1 MVQAEGVLS
10 TNRDKSKLMN
20 KMGNCFGK
28 KTLLADIISKN
39 KEPSTSLSS
48 RSLSLILHKPLT
60 FKTVDSKDVPAS
72 FLAIQVY
79 FPLCLY
85 PTDEIIKML
94 VLTPIK
100 VVVMAG
106 SEEIVSPSKLHE
118 TESGK
123 SPRLTL
129 HVTCTN
135 SPSSTE
141 SMPKENGVIR
151 GGSEIS
157 IKFLK
162 SAAHAFDFS
171 STILP

>member
-1 MVQAEGVLS
+1 M
-10 TNRDKSKLMN
+10 
-20 KMGNCFGK
+20 
-28 KTLLADIISKN
+28 
-39 KEPSTSLSS
+39 
-48 RSLSLILHKPLT
+48 T
-60 FKTVDSKDVPAS
+60 FKIVDSKDVPAS

-85 PTDEIIKML
+85 PTDEIIKIL
-94 VLTPIK
+94 VLTPIM
-100 VVVMAG
+100 VVVIAG

-118 TESGK
+118 TERGK

-151 GGSEIS
+151 GGSEI
-157 IKFLK
+157 L
-162 SAAHAFDFS
+162 
-171 STILP
+171 